1 MHVCEIKFSV
11 CCAVVEVSNLGAWAV
26 FWRTTSAR
34 NKLNGLSFTQ
44 RGPRS
49 AKYPWEGHHKV
60 KFSKFLICLSKKK
73 KKKRNFE
80 FYSFVTTGGDLRH
93 TEQIIRLEFA
103 LETGAKTCE
112 VCLQE
117 GICIQARSFHSSSLY
132 SVVGSGTSR

>member
-49 AKYPWEGHHKV
+49 TKYPWEGHYKV
-60 KFSKFLICLSKKK
+60 KFSKFLICLRKKK
-73 KKKRNFE
+73 KKE
-80 FYSFVTTGGDLRH
+80 FQVLFILTTGGDLRH

-103 LETGAKTCE
+103 LETGAKTCK

-117 GICIQARSFHSSSLY
+117 GICIQARSFHTSSFY
-132 SVVGSGTSR
+132 SVVGSGTSQ